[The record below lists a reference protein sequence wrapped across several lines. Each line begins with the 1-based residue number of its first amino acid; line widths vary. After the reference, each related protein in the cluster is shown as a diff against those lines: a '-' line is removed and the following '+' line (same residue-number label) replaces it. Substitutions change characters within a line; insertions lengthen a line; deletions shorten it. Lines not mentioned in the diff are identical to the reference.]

1 MFGVTEP
8 TGSTMFKANFTL
20 KNRHLQTLYAPLFR
34 KQATP
39 QVELE
44 RFELDD
50 GDFVDCYWHRQ
61 KPDDNS
67 PIVTLFH
74 GLAGSFNSPY
84 IQGVMRA
91 LETKGF
97 ASVLMHFRGC
107 SGKENRL
114 PRSYHSGDTAD
125 AKAWIAHLHENYPN
139 SPLYAVGYS
148 IGGNMLLK
156 LLGEEGKKTPLN
168 SAVSVSAPMDLA
180 ITAKA
185 INRGFSKLYQQH
197 LLKPLKIELL
207 QKFKK
212 FDMKS
217 LLNIEQNRVKEIKTI
232 EEFDELY
239 TAPINGYAS
248 AADYYKKCSSK
259 QFLKDITIP
268 TLIIHALDDPF
279 MTEEILP
286 SKEDKVSK
294 SIEFKLSKNGG
305 HVGFVGGN
313 FLKPNYWLEETIA
326 DYFSQKTL

>member
-1 MFGVTEP
+1 MFNSSGI
-8 TGSTMFKANFTL
+8 L
-20 KNRHLQTLYAPLFR
+20 KNRQMQTLYAPLFR
-34 KQATP
+34 KQPRP
-39 QVELE
+39 QVEAEL
-44 RFELDD
+44 FELSD
-50 GDFVDCYWHRQ
+50 GDFVECFWHNQ
-61 KPDDNS
+61 KPTDNR

-91 LETKGF
+91 LEKRGF
-97 ASVLMHFRGC
+97 DSVLMHFRGC

-125 AKAWIAHLHENYPN
+125 AKAWIDYLKEKYPN
-139 SPLYAVGYS
+139 SPLHAVGYS

-156 LLGEEGKKTPLN
+156 LLGEEREKTPLI
-168 SAVSVSAPMDLA
+168 SAVSISAPMDLD

-207 QKFKK
+207 KK
-212 FDMKS
+212 FEKFNMES
-217 LLNIEQNRVKEIKTI
+217 LLKIKKERVEAIKSI

-239 TAPINGYAS
+239 TAPINGFKS
-248 AADYYKKCSSK
+248 AQDYYSKCSAK
-259 QFLKDITIP
+259 QFLKNIAIP

-294 SIEFKLSKNGG
+294 SVTFKISKHGG
-305 HVGFVGGN
+305 HVGFVGGSL
-313 FLKPNYWLEETIA
+313 FKPLYWLEETIA
-326 DYFSQKTL
+326 DYFSQKTH

>member
-1 MFGVTEP
+1 M
-8 TGSTMFKANFTL
+8 
-20 KNRHLQTLYAPLFR
+20 QTLYAPLFR
-34 KQATP
+34 KQPRP
-39 QVELE
+39 QVEAEL
-44 RFELDD
+44 FELSD
-50 GDFVDCYWHRQ
+50 GDFVECFWHNQ
-61 KPDDNS
+61 KPTDNR

-91 LETKGF
+91 LEKRGF

-125 AKAWIAHLHENYPN
+125 AKAWIDYLKEKYPN
-139 SPLYAVGYS
+139 SPLHAVGYS

-156 LLGEEGKKTPLN
+156 LLGEEREKTPLI
-168 SAVSVSAPMDLA
+168 SAVSISAPMDLD

-207 QKFKK
+207 KK
-212 FDMKS
+212 FEKFNMES
-217 LLNIEQNRVKEIKTI
+217 LLKIDKERVEAIKSI

-239 TAPINGYAS
+239 TAPINGFKS
-248 AADYYKKCSSK
+248 AQDYYSKCSAK
-259 QFLKDITIP
+259 QFLKNIAIP

-294 SIEFKLSKNGG
+294 SVTFKISKHGG
-305 HVGFVGGN
+305 HVGFVGGSL
-313 FLKPNYWLEETIA
+313 FKPLYWLEETIA

>member
-1 MFGVTEP
+1 MFNPKGI
-8 TGSTMFKANFTL
+8 L
-20 KNRHLQTLYAPLFR
+20 KNKQLQTLYAPLFR
-34 KQATP
+34 KQAQP
-39 QVELE
+39 QVKAEIFGLS
-44 RFELDD
+44 D
-50 GDFVDCYWHRQ
+50 GDFVECFWHKE
-61 KPDDNS
+61 KPTDNR

-74 GLAGSFNSPY
+74 GLAGSFDSPY

-91 LETKGF
+91 LDKRGF

-125 AKAWIAHLHENYPN
+125 AKAWITYLNKKYPN
-139 SPLYAVGYS
+139 NPLHTVGYS

-156 LLGEEGKKTPLN
+156 LLGEEQEKTPLR
-168 SAVSVSAPMDLA
+168 SAVSVSAPMDLD

-185 INRGFSKLYQQH
+185 INRGFAKLYQQY

-207 QKFKK
+207 KK
-212 FDMKS
+212 FDKFDMED
-217 LLNIEQNRVKEIKTI
+217 LLHIDRDRVKKIKTI

-239 TAPINGYAS
+239 TAPINGFNS
-248 AADYYKKCSSK
+248 AKDYYTQCSAK
-259 QFLKDITIP
+259 QYLKDIRIP

-294 SIEFKLSKNGG
+294 SVVFKLSKHGG
-305 HVGFVGGN
+305 HVGFVEGSC
-313 FLKPNYWLEETIA
+313 FTPSYWLEETIA
-326 DYFSQKTL
+326 DYFAQKNL